1 MKNLLLAGFADSY
14 MLLIILVVVIV
25 AFLLLS
31 LSRRKK
37 EESYRNELNSKIVPG
52 AMVKTYSGLY
62 GKVVSVTDTTDGKIV
77 LLETGEGKKVSYQQ
91 IHINAIF
98 GIDTKR
104 ELVFDENGN
113 DITFADEDE
122 ADEVDVVE
130 VDEEDGEEVVE
141 VDAETENEET
151 KADEKMKKRLKNNQK
166 LLKSLQLLPKSQ
178 PKKQIA
184 QKNQQKQKLM
194 KNNWLINSYD
204 FIKYGCQTYPYFF

>member
-151 KADEKMKKRLKNNQK
+151 KADEKNEEKVEK
-166 LLKSLQLLPKSQ
+166 Q
-178 PKKQIA
+178 PKTAKKSSTSA
-184 QKNQQKQKLM
+184 KKSTK
-194 KNNWLINSYD
+194 KTNST
-204 FIKYGCQTYPYFF
+204 KK

>member
-130 VDEEDGEEVVE
+130 VDEEDEEEVVE
-141 VDAETENEET
+141 VDAETVNEET
-151 KADEKMKKRLKNNQK
+151 KVDEKNEEKVEK
-166 LLKSLQLLPKSQ
+166 Q
-178 PKKQIA
+178 PKTAKKSSTSA
-184 QKNQQKQKLM
+184 KKSTK
-194 KNNWLINSYD
+194 KTNSTKKSTETKVD
-204 FIKYGCQTYPYFF
+204 EK

>member
-104 ELVFDENGN
+104 ELVFDE
-113 DITFADEDE
+113 
-122 ADEVDVVE
+122 
-130 VDEEDGEEVVE
+130 
-141 VDAETENEET
+141 TEMT
-151 KADEKMKKRLKNNQK
+151 
-166 LLKSLQLLPKSQ
+166 
-178 PKKQIA
+178 
-184 QKNQQKQKLM
+184 
-194 KNNWLINSYD
+194 
-204 FIKYGCQTYPYFF
+204 